1 MLGISSLNL
10 SDLMCKMG
18 IEFINA
24 DIPVKKYP
32 QLFLIVRNRD
42 ARVADYIEFWNG
54 CVFWAPIF
62 CRVRH
67 AWELNN
73 I

>member
-1 MLGISSLNL
+1 
-10 SDLMCKMG
+10 MCKMG

-42 ARVADYIEFWNG
+42 ARVADYIEF
-54 CVFWAPIF
+54 
-62 CRVRH
+62 
-67 AWELNN
+67 
-73 I
+73 